1 MKFNTYK
8 FKEMDK
14 LSQLSELGRIVY
26 HISMYARETYE
37 AGSER
42 VIDANKLRRINEII
56 HRISSLHL
64 SISSVKEEDISSFI
78 DGTFEMLEYEVAS
91 INLPDLSS
99 Y

>member
-14 LSQLSELGRIVY
+14 LSQLSELGRIIY
-26 HISMYARETYE
+26 HISMHARETYE

-42 VIDANKLRRINEII
+42 VIDSDKLRRINEII

-64 SISSVKEEDISSFI
+64 SISSTREEDISSFI
-78 DGTFEMLEYEVAS
+78 DGTFDMLEHEAAS
-91 INLPDLSS
+91 INLPDLSAC
-99 Y
+99 